1 MYRGTTPTIKLT
13 IQGLS
18 DIDISKIY
26 LTLKQ
31 FDIVIEKDINSLKV
45 DNNVLSCTLS
55 QEETLSL
62 SEAKVELQ
70 VRILSKSNVAYA
82 TKKMTLQVSDILKD
96 GVI

>member
-31 FDIVIEKDINSLKV
+31 FDIIIEKDINSLQI

-82 TKKMTLQVSDILKD
+82 TKKMILQVSDILKD

>member
-31 FDIVIEKDINSLKV
+31 FDTVIEKDLDSLHING
-45 DNNVLSCTLS
+45 NILSYTFS

-70 VRILSKSNVAYA
+70 VRILSKSGVAYA
-82 TKKMTLQVSDILKD
+82 TKKMALQVSDILKE

>member
-31 FDIVIEKDINSLKV
+31 FDTVIEKDIDGLHIN
-45 DNNVLSCTLS
+45 DNVLSCTLS

-62 SEAKVELQ
+62 SEAKLELQ
-70 VRILSKSNVAYA
+70 VRILSKSGVAYA
-82 TKKMTLQVSDILKD
+82 TKKMAIQVSDILKE